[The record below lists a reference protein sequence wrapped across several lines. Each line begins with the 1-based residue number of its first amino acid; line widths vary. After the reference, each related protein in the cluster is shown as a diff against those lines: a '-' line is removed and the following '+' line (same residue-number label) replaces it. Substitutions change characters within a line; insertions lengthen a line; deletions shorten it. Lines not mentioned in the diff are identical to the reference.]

1 MWSRRRQ
8 QHFGYFVVV
17 LPRSD
22 KRWKITR
29 FSRRKVKYLKDE
41 VKEKNFFMRQNI
53 KRKTTKY
60 NWDDQKFLMVF
71 DVYFSSLSEMSKAKR
86 APKTI
91 LKSRSEIKEIPPK
104 DVEIITQKDFLDEH
118 FLLRLKLPR
127 LAQRYVKKASIK
139 KSRKKIRIKG
149 KIGHHEELMQTG
161 SRKRMP
167 ER

>member
-1 MWSRRRQ
+1 
-8 QHFGYFVVV
+8 
-17 LPRSD
+17 
-22 KRWKITR
+22 
-29 FSRRKVKYLKDE
+29 
-41 VKEKNFFMRQNI
+41 
-53 KRKTTKY
+53 
-60 NWDDQKFLMVF
+60 
-71 DVYFSSLSEMSKAKR
+71 MSKAKR

-139 KSRKKIRIKG
+139 KSKKKIRIKG